1 MLGSLAT
8 RARAQ
13 GLPDPDAVAEQV
25 FLLLEGVWAA
35 VRMFGPDA
43 PLAQAETAFDRLIG

>member
-1 MLGSLAT
+1 M
-8 RARAQ
+8 RALRGAH
-13 GLPDPDAVAEQV
+13 PVRR